1 MTKISLHQYRSLEC
15 QNHGKALGLLECI
28 KDKRLVE
35 IMGVEH
41 YAKKA
46 AEILEENER
55 NKALEIDYT
64 K

>member
-1 MTKISLHQYRSLEC
+1 M
-15 QNHGKALGLLECI
+15 
-28 KDKRLVE
+28 VE